1 MYVYPIPAKQPLRNF
16 PLGYEADAV
25 FPTPILQLYHL
36 MYPEYSTPRKSE
48 ENLPFC
54 CLVLEKTFPSQAPHG
69 DVEILKRLSGVFGRS
84 TRPAE
89 RRGDETTLQK
99 YILGESP
106 Q

>member
-1 MYVYPIPAKQPLRNF
+1 MLSFRHRFFNCILSCIPN
-16 PLGYEADAV
+16 
-25 FPTPILQLYHL
+25 
-36 MYPEYSTPRKSE
+36 TPRKSE
-48 ENLPFC
+48 ENLP
-54 CLVLEKTFPSQAPHG
+54 LLLLLEKTFPSQAQHC
-69 DVEILKRLSGVFGRS
+69 DVEILKRLSVRCFGRS